1 MNLRELLTDQ
11 RSRYLIVGGVNTVFG
26 FALFTGVFLLFENKF
41 NYLTIFVFCQV
52 VAVLFSHSMQRRF
65 VWRTEVGYLVEL
77 FKFSASYFFISV
89 INILLLAVAKE
100 RLNFPV
106 LYSQYTI
113 GFSLILAMYFIQKTW
128 VFKADN

>member
-11 RSRYLIVGGVNTVFG
+11 RSQYLIVGGVNTVFG
-26 FALFTGVFLLFENKF
+26 FALFTGVFLMFEYQF
-41 NYLTIFVFCQV
+41 NYLAIFAFCQV

-65 VWRTEVGYLVEL
+65 VWRTEVAYHVEL

-89 INILLLAVAKE
+89 INLLLLAVAKE

-113 GFSLILAMYFIQKTW
+113 GFFLILATYFVQKKW

>member
-11 RSRYLIVGGVNTVFG
+11 RSQYLIVGGVNTVFG
-26 FALFTGVFLLFENKF
+26 FALFTGVFLMFEYQF
-41 NYLTIFVFCQV
+41 NYLAIFVFCQV

-65 VWRTEVGYLVEL
+65 VWRTEVAYHVEL

-89 INILLLAVAKE
+89 INLLLLAVAKE

-113 GFSLILAMYFIQKTW
+113 GFFLILATYFVQKKW

>member
-1 MNLRELLTDQ
+1 MNLRELITDQ

-26 FALFTGVFLLFENKF
+26 FALFTGVFLLFEYKF
-41 NYLTIFVFCQV
+41 NYLAIFVFCQV

-65 VWRTEVGYLVEL
+65 VWRTDVAYHVEL

-89 INILLLAVAKE
+89 INLLLLAVAKE

-113 GFSLILAMYFIQKTW
+113 GFLLILAMYFIQKKW
-128 VFKADN
+128 VFKADK